1 MFSISGRAG
10 SQLIRWENTVFDRFV
25 IISESFRGDG
35 LFHRS
40 IRPSRTLH
48 LIFNVSLI
56 ITLISYNNDA
66 FVSCTFNTH
75 TMITTHVSNI
85 FIFLFQ
91 VGPLIVGSLFSSSA
105 VGWHKHRATAWVS
118 DRRVAT
124 SFASREIQSCG
135 QVEGIRRQ
143 SRWGQWETC
152 RQVASPWCA
161 CIDKCKNMQ
170 SPDVKLNQWRN

>member
-48 LIFNVSLI
+48 PTFNVSLI

-91 VGPLIVGSLFSSSA
+91 VGPLSLGLCSPVRPLDDTSIGLLLEFLT
-105 VGWHKHRATAWVS
+105 VGWRHLSPRGRYNRVGKSKESDGNRGEANEKPAAKSQALDVHVS
-118 DRRVAT
+118 T
-124 SFASREIQSCG
+124 SARI
-135 QVEGIRRQ
+135 
-143 SRWGQWETC
+143 
-152 RQVASPWCA
+152 
-161 CIDKCKNMQ
+161 CKVQM
-170 SPDVKLNQWRN
+170 